1 MTKKFNEILKQ
12 YVDFLK
18 EKKLYKKDLEIE
30 YEHNIEK
37 LHNWKSQ
44 NEMVQLNTWFE
55 KIKKNHPA
63 IIKFQRLDQL
73 KDWVHDKK
81 KGIIHHKSKKFFKII
96 GIRTAKSGREVNNW
110 DQPFIMQ
117 VGYKGG
123 IIGLVRKK
131 ISGVPHYLVQA
142 KFEPGNYG
150 KIQLSPSLQ
159 ATYSNL
165 QRAHE
170 GEANFI
176 NTKFFKKNFKTLKK
190 YWVNEDGGRLY
201 KKRNLHYII
210 NTEINDYQIPG
221 NNFRWMTLW
230 QIREFLKK
238 KNCVS
243 PHLRSILTLI

>member
-1 MTKKFNEILKQ
+1 
-12 YVDFLK
+12 
-18 EKKLYKKDLEIE
+18 
-30 YEHNIEK
+30 
-37 LHNWKSQ
+37 
-44 NEMVQLNTWFE
+44 
-55 KIKKNHPA
+55 
-63 IIKFQRLDQL
+63 
-73 KDWVHDKK
+73 
-81 KGIIHHKSKKFFKII
+81 
-96 GIRTAKSGREVNNW
+96 
-110 DQPFIMQ
+110 MQ

-123 IIGLVRKK
+123 IIGLIRKK
-131 ISGVPHYLVQA
+131 INGVPHYLIEA

-238 KNCVS
+238 KIV
-243 PHLRSILTLI
+243 